1 MDIGYFRIDREQ
13 DSLFNFL
20 KHGKINKI
28 TFKRKN
34 FKLVSRS
41 FLKFLFFKSTMK

>member
-28 TFKRKN
+28 TFKRKK
-34 FKLVSRS
+34 FKLASRS
-41 FLKFLFFKSTMK
+41 FLNFYFLKAR